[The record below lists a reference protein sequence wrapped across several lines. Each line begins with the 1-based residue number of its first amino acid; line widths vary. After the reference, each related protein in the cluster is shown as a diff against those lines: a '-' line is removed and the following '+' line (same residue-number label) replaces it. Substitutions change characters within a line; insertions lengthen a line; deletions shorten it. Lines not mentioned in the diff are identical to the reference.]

1 MHWADKI
8 AEEIVTSR
16 KHKPYWVDDMKTP
29 SGFAHVGSLRGPLIH
44 SVIFRALKDATKDKV
59 TYTFVINDFDPAD
72 ELPPEFKEELKE
84 YLGFPLRKVP
94 SPKKEFES
102 LGELLADDL
111 KETMMS
117 LGIEAE
123 IISSWDMYHQGKFD
137 EVIKEA
143 LEASEKIQD
152 IYQKVSGSR
161 KKEQG
166 WLPFQVIC
174 QKCGKLGTTKVHAW
188 DGKEVSYK
196 CEPNLVVWAKGC
208 GHEGKVSPFGGTG
221 KLPWKVD
228 WAAHW
233 KVIGV
238 TIEGAGKDH
247 ASAGGSYDIA
257 MELCD
262 KVFKFPKPYKLP
274 YEFFLIG
281 GRKMSSSKGLGVKA
295 HDITKMLPPEIARFV
310 FTRTNYKEQID
321 FDPVETMA
329 IPDLFDEYDRC
340 WRTFIDGSDE
350 TLARI
355 FELSQIKE
363 VPAKKGLFLPRFRD
377 VANYMQLPD
386 VDLSK
391 KFEEVKGAKLTPE
404 ETEILSEREKYAKVW
419 IEEYAPDE
427 YRIKMSEG
435 LPKEAS
441 KLDKEQKEF
450 LSKVVGLL
458 ESGKDAETLQ
468 QDLYKVAKEGG
479 DVKKAFSAIYLATI
493 GADHGP
499 KAAWFLLSYPKEKVI
514 ERLKEASK

>member
-1 MHWADKI
+1 
-8 AEEIVTSR
+8 
-16 KHKPYWVDDMKTP
+16 
-29 SGFAHVGSLRGPLIH
+29 
-44 SVIFRALKDATKDKV
+44 
-59 TYTFVINDFDPAD
+59 
-72 ELPPEFKEELKE
+72 
-84 YLGFPLRKVP
+84 
-94 SPKKEFES
+94 
-102 LGELLADDL
+102 
-111 KETMMS
+111 
-117 LGIEAE
+117 
-123 IISSWDMYHQGKFD
+123 
-137 EVIKEA
+137 
-143 LEASEKIQD
+143 
-152 IYQKVSGSR
+152 
-161 KKEQG
+161 
-166 WLPFQVIC
+166 
-174 QKCGKLGTTKVHAW
+174 
-188 DGKEVSYK
+188 
-196 CEPNLVVWAKGC
+196 
-208 GHEGKVSPFGGTG
+208 
-221 KLPWKVD
+221 
-228 WAAHW
+228 
-233 KVIGV
+233 
-238 TIEGAGKDH
+238 
-247 ASAGGSYDIA
+247 

-340 WRTFIDGSDE
+340 RTAYVDGSDE

-355 FELSQIKE
+355 FELSQIRDAG
-363 VPAKKGLFLPRFRD
+363 AKKDVFLPRFRD

-386 VDLSK
+386 VDLTK
-391 KFEEVKGAKLTPE
+391 KFEEVKGGKLTPE

-493 GADHGP
+493 EADHGP